1 MASRLRT
8 VLEMIK
14 FEHSV
19 FALPFAL
26 VGALLAARVSSHGWP
41 TGRQILWI
49 VVAMVAARSAA
60 MTMNRIVDLRY
71 DKENPRTKMR
81 ALATGAL
88 SVSFAWAFTI
98 VATVVFF
105 VAAWQLNP
113 LALKLAPLALAILF
127 FYSYTKRFT
136 HWSHLFLGFAL
147 GISPAAAWIAITG
160 SLDWRMLILCAAV
173 TLWVGG
179 FDVLYACQDVQFDAE
194 VGLYS
199 VPKRFGVANALLIA
213 RLMHVGVVILLSWLA
228 ASFSLPWPAWAGIA
242 VVATLL
248 GYEHSLVKP
257 NDLSKLNA
265 AFFTVNGYISMLFL
279 LFWGAAVAFW
289 RV

>member
-1 MASRLRT
+1 MNRVRT

-26 VGALLAARVSSHGWP
+26 TGALLAARATFHSWP
-41 TGRQILWI
+41 SLRQILWI

-60 MTMNRIVDLRY
+60 MTINRIVDLRY
-71 DKENPRTKMR
+71 DSQNPRTKMR

-88 SVSFAWAFTI
+88 SVSFARVFTLI
-98 VATVVFF
+98 AVVVFF
-105 VAAWQLNP
+105 VAAWQLNR
-113 LALKLAPLALAILF
+113 LALKLAPVALAILF

-136 HWSHLFLGFAL
+136 SWSHLFLGFAL
-147 GISPAAAWIAITG
+147 GISPAASWIAVTG
-160 SLDWRMLILCAAV
+160 GFDWRMLILCGAV

-179 FDVLYACQDVQFDAE
+179 FDVLYACQDVQFDRDA
-194 VGLYS
+194 GLFS
-199 VPKRFGVANALLIA
+199 VPKRFGIATALVIA
-213 RLMHVGVVILLSWLA
+213 RLMHVGVVILLSCLA
-228 ASFSLPWPAWAGIA
+228 MSFGLPWPAWAGIA
-242 VVATLL
+242 VVAALL
-248 GYEHSLVKP
+248 GYEHSLVKA

-279 LFWGAAVAFW
+279 LFWGAAAAVW